1 MIKRLIFDLDN
12 TLIMWR
18 DSYKSAIKNTIEKYN
33 LDVDYILVD
42 EVIESYEKYYNYYS
56 KDHLLELINNK
67 FGLELDISFL
77 EDWLI
82 ELGKMADI
90 EDDLIEVLEYLSS
103 KYELIVLTNWFKDSQ
118 LKRLEK
124 VGIDKY
130 FKEIYGG
137 DKYIKPSLESYKI
150 AMGDRKPSECI
161 MIGDNYI
168 TDIEGAINAGL
179 QAIMITSKDFTS
191 TDSYKVIRNLKELK
205 EML

>member
-18 DSYKSAIKNTIEKYN
+18 DSYKSAIKNTIQKYN
-33 LDVDYILVD
+33 LAVDYLLVD

-56 KDHLLELINNK
+56 KEHMVELINHK

-77 EDWLI
+77 DDWLI

-90 EDDLIEVLEYLSS
+90 EDDIIEVLEYLSG
-103 KYELIVLTNWFKDSQ
+103 KYELVILTNWFKNSQ

-137 DKYIKPSLESYKI
+137 DKYIKPSLESYKMAI
-150 AMGDRKPSECI
+150 GNRSASECI

-179 QAIMITSKDFTS
+179 QAIMITNKDFTS
-191 TDSYKVIRNLKELK
+191 NDSYKVIRDLKELK

>member
-18 DSYKSAIKNTIEKYN
+18 DSYKSAIKNTIQKYD
-33 LDVDYILVD
+33 LDIDYLLVD

-56 KDHLLELINNK
+56 KEHMLELINHK
-67 FGLELDISFL
+67 FDLKLDISFL

-90 EDDLIEVLEYLSS
+90 EDDIIETLEYLSS
-103 KYELIVLTNWFKDSQ
+103 KYELVVLTNWFKDSQ

-150 AMGDRKPSECI
+150 AMGNKNPNECI

-191 TDSYKVIRNLKELK
+191 NDFYKVIHNINELK

>member
-90 EDDLIEVLEYLSS
+90 EDDVIEVLEYLSS

-137 DKYIKPSLESYKI
+137 DKYIKPSFESYKI
-150 AMGDRKPSECI
+150 AIGDRKPSECI

-191 TDSYKVIRNLKELK
+191 TDSYKVIRDLKELK